1 MVSVPLPLSLF
12 LRLPLP
18 PRPCITLGRAPVEPR
33 ADSCSFLPSF
43 DRAAPSA
50 AAGAFSHSSL
60 SRLSRSRRR
69 ADPVSLA
76 PTCSFFPARVLRTFL
91 KRVSGADGKRR
102 NIPIQAIGLSLYE
115 EVGEFDGGNGLAMEE
130 KLGKEVIRTQWLDFS
145 TLGNRPLIGRRILIV
160 VRRLPCPPL
169 PPLFVSSP
177 TRALTSSRSR
187 RTRSTTRARPSATP
201 SPSSRRT
208 SRPSST
214 SCPRTRRPTSRRP
227 SWPSLSV
234 RLQTLAQRRRGVRE
248 ADETRACRRQSTTS
262 SRRSARPSPT
272 MSPTLPATTSRTSGS
287 TVRRPSSFLLSDRRS
302 IED

>member
-1 MVSVPLPLSLF
+1 MVSVSPLSPSPSVF
-12 LRLPLP
+12 RF
-18 PRPCITLGRAPVEPR
+18 PR
-33 ADSCSFLPSF
+33 ARASPSVALLSSLELTPAPSF
-43 DRAAPSA
+43 PPSIVQRHRRRRVR
-50 AAGAFSHSSL
+50 SPT
-60 SRLSRSRRR
+60 RRSRASPARGVVLT
-69 ADPVSLA
+69 PSLLP

-272 MSPTLPATTSRTSGS
+272 TSPTLPATTSRTSGS